1 MGGAGAGS
9 SDGGHLQQVPLDP
22 RVRGGAQDRERY
34 YRHDC
39 VVEPRLPPD
48 IIETE
53 LLGQKSLLREGL
65 LSYRPNTAQTLRQF
79 QAGKEVGES
88 WKEFVIKLA
97 ALVRIDEVQAWELL
111 CNYLSTEY
119 RGTSDSLAQLLKVGL
134 AL

>member
-1 MGGAGAGS
+1 M
-9 SDGGHLQQVPLDP
+9 
-22 RVRGGAQDRERY
+22 
-34 YRHDC
+34 
-39 VVEPRLPPD
+39 
-48 IIETE
+48 
-53 LLGQKSLLREGL
+53 
-65 LSYRPNTAQTLRQF
+65 
-79 QAGKEVGES
+79 GES